1 MVVMRKFG
9 VILFGLALGL
19 SVVRPAPA
27 AAYTWDMICSGNQLN
42 LCASVSVTQTG
53 STVTMTVTNWSS
65 SVLTGVGVSGSGF
78 TASPYAPPS
87 RWRASGSGDLTH
99 YSLNTHTTNAF
110 YGIAPGQQFV
120 FQMRLTNGV
129 PDFSSFAFFLDG
141 HHLNTVGEV
150 RDPDKGEDDL
160 GTFTETPPTNDVPM
174 GSTTVPEPGTLL
186 LLGTGLA
193 GMAVIRRRRR
203 NEDME

>member
-1 MVVMRKFG
+1 MRMVVMRKFG

-42 LCASVSVTQTG
+42 LCASVSVAQSGT
-53 STVTMTVTNWSS
+53 TVIMTVKNLSNS
-65 SVLTGVGVSGSGF
+65 ILTAAGWAGSGF
-78 TASPYAPPS
+78 FGYFTSAPNGWTTTAVSSMSYS
-87 RWRASGSGDLTH
+87 DLRAASNGNGSGIR
-99 YSLNTHTTNAF
+99 YNESVAF
-110 YGIAPGQQFV
+110 HFKFMG
-120 FQMRLTNGV
+120 
-129 PDFSSFAFFLDG
+129 DFKAGALALFLDG
-141 HHLNTVGEV
+141 EDLTSGGEV
-150 RDPDKGEDDL
+150 DPGNGGDDF
-160 GTFTETPPTNDVPM
+160 GTYAEAPPTNGAPM
-174 GSTTVPEPGTLL
+174 ESTTVPEPGTLL

>member
-1 MVVMRKFG
+1 MRKFG

-42 LCASVSVTQTG
+42 LCASVSVTQSG
-53 STVTMTVTNWSS
+53 NNAVTIMVKNLSNS
-65 SVLTGVGVSGSGF
+65 ILTAAGWAGSGF
-78 TASPYAPPS
+78 FGYFTSAPNGWTTTAVSSMSYS
-87 RWRASGSGDLTH
+87 DLRGASNGNGSGIR
-99 YSLNTHTTNAF
+99 YNESVAF
-110 YGIAPGQQFV
+110 HFKFMG
-120 FQMRLTNGV
+120 
-129 PDFSSFAFFLDG
+129 DFKAGALALFLDG
-141 HHLNTVGEV
+141 EGLTSGGEG
-150 RDPDKGEDDL
+150 DPGSGGDD
-160 GTFTETPPTNDVPM
+160 FVNYTETSPPNGAPM
-174 GSTTVPEPGTLL
+174 ESTTVPEPGTLL